1 VLRKHTAGS
10 PQNEK
15 ILWTD
20 LSCSEIIK
28 KIKKLGAEISR
39 RAVKT
44 LLKKHGFRKR
54 KIQKRLS
61 TGKTIYR
68 DEQFKKI
75 ANLKNKYL
83 KSSNPIISVDT
94 KKKEF
99 LGSLYRPGEVYCR
112 EEILSFDHDFP
123 HLAEGKIVPH
133 GIYDVKNNSAYVN
146 IGTSCETA
154 EFACDSIKQWW
165 YKQGRYNYPEATS
178 ILMLA
183 DSGGSNSYR
192 HYIFKEKLQKLV
204 NTIGVEIRIAHYPPY
219 ASKWNPIEHRL
230 FPHITRS
237 MQGVLLKSYDITKQL
252 IEKTTTKT
260 GLKVCAHVIKKEYE
274 KGKKV
279 AEGFKESMK
288 IKFDKVLG
296 QWNYRAMPQ
305 KL

>member
-1 VLRKHTAGS
+1 
-10 PQNEK
+10 
-15 ILWTD
+15 
-20 LSCSEIIK
+20 
-28 KIKKLGAEISR
+28 
-39 RAVKT
+39 
-44 LLKKHGFRKR
+44 
-54 KIQKRLS
+54 
-61 TGKTIYR
+61 
-68 DEQFKKI
+68 
-75 ANLKNKYL
+75 
-83 KSSNPIISVDT
+83 
-94 KKKEF
+94 
-99 LGSLYRPGEVYCR
+99 
-112 EEILSFDHDFP
+112 
-123 HLAEGKIVPH
+123 
-133 GIYDVKNNSAYVN
+133 
-146 IGTSCETA
+146 
-154 EFACDSIKQWW
+154 
-165 YKQGRYNYPEATS
+165 
-178 ILMLA
+178 MLA

>member
-1 VLRKHTAGS
+1 
-10 PQNEK
+10 
-15 ILWTD
+15 
-20 LSCSEIIK
+20 
-28 KIKKLGAEISR
+28 LG
-39 RAVKT
+39 
-44 LLKKHGFRKR
+44 
-54 KIQKRLS
+54 
-61 TGKTIYR
+61 
-68 DEQFKKI
+68 
-75 ANLKNKYL
+75 N
-83 KSSNPIISVDT
+83 
-94 KKKEF
+94 
-99 LGSLYRPGEVYCR
+99 LYRPGQVYCR

-123 HLAEGKIVPH
+123 HLANGKIVPH
-133 GIYDVKNNSAYVN
+133 GIYDVKNNTAYIN

-165 YKQGRYNYPEATS
+165 YKQGKSNYPKATS

-192 HYIFKEKLQKLV
+192 HYIFKEALQKLV

-230 FPHITRS
+230 FPHVTRS

-288 IKFDKVLG
+288 IKFDKILG
-296 QWNYRAMPQ
+296 QWNYRATPL
-305 KL
+305 KI

>member
-133 GIYDVKNNSAYVN
+133 GIYDVKNNSAIQSSN
-146 IGTSCETA
+146 
-154 EFACDSIKQWW
+154 
-165 YKQGRYNYPEATS
+165 
-178 ILMLA
+178 
-183 DSGGSNSYR
+183 GGINR
-192 HYIFKEKLQKLV
+192 DDI
-204 NTIGVEIRIAHYPPY
+204 IIRKPPQY
-219 ASKWNPIEHRL
+219 
-230 FPHITRS
+230 
-237 MQGVLLKSYDITKQL
+237 
-252 IEKTTTKT
+252 
-260 GLKVCAHVIKKEYE
+260 
-274 KGKKV
+274 
-279 AEGFKESMK
+279 
-288 IKFDKVLG
+288 
-296 QWNYRAMPQ
+296 
-305 KL
+305 